1 MSRSEEVIPKLEKHK
16 LSSLISKGERI
27 DGRELNEYRPI
38 TIDVN
43 CIEKAEGSAIVSLGN
58 TVSIAGVKAEIGTP
72 FADTP
77 NEGVL
82 IVNAEFLPLASPS
95 FEPGPPDENAIEIAR
110 VVDRGIRSSRTLDL
124 ERLCI
129 IPGKRV
135 WVIYVDV
142 YVLNHN
148 GNMIDASGLAVLS
161 ALLTAKIPVVKV
173 SEDERIGITDEWV
186 PLPIRDRPI
195 PVTMAKIGDKLV
207 VDPNIN
213 EELSMDCR
221 LTLTVNERGSI
232 CAVQKGGRGS
242 LSMNDILY
250 AVDLALKV
258 SKEIRSALPP
268 LPKIED
274 ITYVVK

>member
-82 IVNAEFLPLASPS
+82 IV
-95 FEPGPPDENAIEIAR
+95 
-110 VVDRGIRSSRTLDL
+110 
-124 ERLCI
+124 
-129 IPGKRV
+129 
-135 WVIYVDV
+135 
-142 YVLNHN
+142 
-148 GNMIDASGLAVLS
+148 
-161 ALLTAKIPVVKV
+161 
-173 SEDERIGITDEWV
+173 ITDEWV
-186 PLPIRDRPI
+186 PLPIRDRPV